1 MDHLAVVHVGG
12 EPIALGDLPRQVGV
26 LHVLVRL
33 GLRALGEALALVEPG
48 DEEPGRPVGREDH
61 LQRLHLGFADRL
73 ELAHVAELDLDLGAG
88 LELVALRPLAA
99 GVGEMELEPRRAV
112 HVVGAADPDDGAGQL
127 RIRLLAV
134 DEQLE
139 CGHQPLVVRCHERG
153 PRARPGCL
161 VRQVSRGTAV
171 S

>member
-61 LQRLHLGFADRL
+61 LERLHLGLADRL

-127 RIRLLAV
+127 RICFLAV

-139 CGHQPLVVRCHERG
+139 RGHQPLVVRCHERC
-153 PRARPGCL
+153 PRARPAGL
-161 VRQVSRGTAV
+161 VRQVSPGTAV

>member
-12 EPIALGDLPRQVGV
+12 EPVALGDLPRQVGV

-33 GLRALGEALALVEPG
+33 GLRALGEALPFVEPG
-48 DEEPGRPVGREDH
+48 DQEARRPVRSEH
-61 LQRLHLGFADRL
+61 YLQGLHFGLADRL
-73 ELAHVAELDLDLGAG
+73 QLPDVAELDLDLGAR
-88 LELVALRPLAA
+88 LELVALGPLAA
-99 GVGEMELEPRRAV
+99 DVGDVQLEPRRPI
-112 HVVGAADPDDGAGQL
+112 HVVRAADADDGAGQL

-139 CGHQPLVVRCHERG
+139 CGHQPLVVRCHERC
-153 PRARPGCL
+153 PRARPAGL
-161 VRQVSRGTAV
+161 VRQVSPGTAV